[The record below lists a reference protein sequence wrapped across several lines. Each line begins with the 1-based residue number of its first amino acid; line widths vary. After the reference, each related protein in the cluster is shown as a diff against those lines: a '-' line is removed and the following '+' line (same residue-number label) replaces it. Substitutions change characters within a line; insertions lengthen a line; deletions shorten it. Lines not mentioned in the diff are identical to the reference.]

1 MQVRRSALA
10 QGETDS
16 GRSGIRCPV
25 ARNSRHLPIILLAI
39 VIAALWLIP
48 AGDPHAKTL
57 VHAALLVGFTIAC
70 WAFGWLGEPTTTLVF
85 FLLVVLFHVAKPEV
99 VFSGFASSAW
109 WLVLGGSITAIAVQT
124 TGLGRRLAAL
134 LLGRATGSYP
144 RAVTTVALAAVA
156 LAFLMPSTSGR
167 ILLLMPIVLAFTER
181 LGLAPDRPGYVGL
194 VLTVATASYMPP
206 TTILPANVPN
216 GILLGAAEQLY
227 GIKLTYGPYLLLHFP
242 ILGALKTIALIWLV
256 CRLFP
261 EREALRPAPPEE
273 LRPMSPQERR
283 LAWLLAFSLLMF
295 ATDFIHGISP
305 AWVSLGTGV
314 LCLLPPFGMVTPADF
329 SARINVVLL
338 IYVAGILGLGAV
350 VAESGLSTAVSERLL
365 AWAGL
370 APGHDLRD
378 VAALSAIGAGLAALT
393 TATGVPAVLTPLAKE
408 FAAASGL
415 PLLTVLMLQVVP
427 FSTVFLPFQSPPIM
441 VAMQLGG
448 VGIGPAS
455 KLCLALAAVT
465 ILVLLPLD
473 YLWWELLG
481 YLP

>member
-1 MQVRRSALA
+1 VTRTWRY
-10 QGETDS
+10 
-16 GRSGIRCPV
+16 
-25 ARNSRHLPIILLAI
+25 LPIVLLAAL
-39 VIAALWLIP
+39 IAALSLIP
-48 AGDPHAKTL
+48 VSDPHTKTL
-57 VHAALLVGFTIAC
+57 IDAALLVGFTIAC
-70 WAFGWLGEPTTTLVF
+70 WAFGWLPEPATTLVF
-85 FLLVVLFHVAKPEV
+85 FLLIVLFHVAKPAV

-124 TGLGRRLAAL
+124 TGLGRRLAGL
-134 LLGRATGSYP
+134 LLGRATGSYL
-144 RAVTTVALAAVA
+144 RAVATVAMSAVG

-181 LGLAPDRPGYVGL
+181 LGLGPGRPGYVGL

-227 GIKLTYGPYLLLHFP
+227 GIKLAYGPYLLLHFP
-242 ILGALKTIALIWLV
+242 ILGALKTIVLIWLV

-261 EREALRPAPPEE
+261 EPGTLRPAAPEE
-273 LRPMSPQERR
+273 LGPMQPPERR
-283 LAWLLAFSLLMF
+283 LAWLLALSLLMF

-314 LCLLPPFGMVTPADF
+314 LCLLPPFGMVTTADF

-350 VAESGLSTAVSERLL
+350 VADSGLSTAVSERLL
-365 AWAGL
+365 AWASL
-370 APGHDLRD
+370 DPGHDVRN
-378 VAALSAIGAGLAALT
+378 VAVLSAIGAGLAALT

-441 VAMQLGG
+441 VAMQIGS
-448 VGIGPAS
+448 VGIRPAS
-455 KLCLALAAVT
+455 KLCLAVAIVT
-465 ILVLLPLD
+465 LLVLLPLD